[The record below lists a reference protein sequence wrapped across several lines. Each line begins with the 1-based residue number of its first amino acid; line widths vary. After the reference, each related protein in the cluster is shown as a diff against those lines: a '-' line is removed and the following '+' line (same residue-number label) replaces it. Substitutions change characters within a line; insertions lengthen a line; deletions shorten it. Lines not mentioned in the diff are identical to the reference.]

1 MPIIRLRRKRIPALS
16 KVARAQRIIGIKII
30 SRKKEPL
37 KMPVTAPIKVRTK
50 QLSPKGD
57 AERKSSNR
65 PEKNP
70 ETCPVMV
77 PFT

>member
-1 MPIIRLRRKRIPALS
+1 MIKFKRKRIPALS
-16 KVARAQRIIGIKII
+16 KVARVHSINGIKII

-37 KMPVTAPIKVRTK
+37 KIPVTAPIRVRTK
-50 QLSPKGD
+50 QLSPNGD
-57 AERKSSNR
+57 AERKSSNN